1 MAAIADVVLWAAKA
15 VDQKAE
21 QTFLS
26 TDQVRFGIHWS
37 EDVVGRD
44 SGVKARHNR
53 GQLVG
58 SQQVKDRQF
67 VAHLRSVVDRG
78 ENASTMFGPM
88 VFHAAPDPQELE
100 FDRSLRPGTF
110 TEFVGQEQVRDNLR
124 IAIEAATGR
133 EEPLDH
139 VLLCGPPGLG
149 KTTLA
154 HLIAQGMEA
163 DIVITSGPALGAPK
177 DLAGT
182 LTRMQRNQVLF
193 IDEIHRLPKALE
205 EYLYSA
211 MEDHAIDVVLD
222 PGPSGR
228 SVRLGVQPFTLV
240 GATTR
245 EGLLSA
251 AFRSR
256 FGIVER
262 LEPYPSS
269 DIEQIITRA
278 AARLGVKI
286 DPRAAELC
294 AVRSRGT
301 PRMSLRILRRV
312 RDLAQVLEKPSI
324 DAITAEEGLKRLRI
338 DHLGLEEVDRKLLR
352 ALTQRGEAMGLKTL
366 AAMIDEA
373 EDTLEEVLE
382 PHLIRSG
389 LLARTPRGRVA
400 TSLAY
405 QHLGLP
411 EPESRSNPGS
421 RSQPDTCSDTG
432 PGELPMA

>member
-1 MAAIADVVLWAAKA
+1 
-15 VDQKAE
+15 
-21 QTFLS
+21 
-26 TDQVRFGIHWS
+26 
-37 EDVVGRD
+37 
-44 SGVKARHNR
+44 
-53 GQLVG
+53 
-58 SQQVKDRQF
+58 
-67 VAHLRSVVDRG
+67 
-78 ENASTMFGPM
+78 M
-88 VFHAAPDPQELE
+88 VFHDQPDPNERE

-110 TEFVGQEQVRDNLR
+110 ADFVGQEQIRDNLR
-124 IAIEAATGR
+124 IAIAAAR
-133 EEPLDH
+133 ERSEPLDH

-154 HLIAQGMEA
+154 HLIAQGMGS
-163 DIVITSGPALGAPK
+163 DLVITSGPALGAPK

-182 LTRMQRNQVLF
+182 LTRLKRNQVLF

-245 EGLLSA
+245 EGLLTA

-256 FGIVER
+256 FGILER
-262 LEPYPSS
+262 LEPYPNK
-269 DIEQIITRA
+269 DIEQILLRA
-278 AARLGVKI
+278 AVRLGVTLE
-286 DPRAAELC
+286 PVAAQLC
-294 AVRSRGT
+294 AERSRGT

-312 RDLAQVLEKPSI
+312 RDLAQVQQKPAI
-324 DAITAEEGLKRLRI
+324 DAAAATEGLQRLRI

-352 ALTQRGEAMGLKTL
+352 ALIQRGDAIGLKTL

-373 EDTLEEVLE
+373 EDTLEDVLE
-382 PHLIRSG
+382 PHLIRCD

-400 TSLAY
+400 TPRAY
-405 QHLGLP
+405 EHLGLP
-411 EPESRSNPGS
+411 APAKA
-421 RSQPDTCSDTG
+421 
-432 PGELPMA
+432 PGELPLG

>member
-1 MAAIADVVLWAAKA
+1 
-15 VDQKAE
+15 
-21 QTFLS
+21 
-26 TDQVRFGIHWS
+26 
-37 EDVVGRD
+37 
-44 SGVKARHNR
+44 
-53 GQLVG
+53 
-58 SQQVKDRQF
+58 
-67 VAHLRSVVDRG
+67 
-78 ENASTMFGPM
+78 M
-88 VFHAAPDPQELE
+88 VFHDLPDPTDRE
-100 FDRSLRPGTF
+100 FDRSLRPTSFG
-110 TEFVGQEQVRDNLR
+110 EFVGQEQIRDNLR
-124 IAIEAATGR
+124 IAITAARGR
-133 EEPLDH
+133 TEPLDH

-154 HLIAQGMEA
+154 HLIAAGMA
-163 DIVITSGPALGAPK
+163 TDLVITSGPALGAPK

-182 LTRMQRNQVLF
+182 LTRLKRDQVLF

-262 LEPYPSS
+262 LEPYPIA
-269 DIEQIITRA
+269 DIERILAQAAVRLAVTLEPA
-278 AARLGVKI
+278 AGALCAAR
-286 DPRAAELC
+286 A
-294 AVRSRGT
+294 RGT
-301 PRMSLRILRRV
+301 PRMALRILRRV
-312 RDLAQVLEKPSI
+312 RDLAQVLERPSI
-324 DAITAEEGLKRLRI
+324 DAATAKEGLERLRI

-352 ALTQRGEAMGLKTL
+352 ALCQRGEPVGLKTL

-373 EDTLEEVLE
+373 EDTLEDVLE
-382 PHLIRSG
+382 PHLIRCN

-400 TSLAY
+400 TA
-405 QHLGLP
+405 QAHEHLGLP
-411 EPESRSNPGS
+411 ARPASRS
-421 RSQPDTCSDTG
+421 
-432 PGELPMA
+432 GELPFA

>member
-1 MAAIADVVLWAAKA
+1 
-15 VDQKAE
+15 
-21 QTFLS
+21 
-26 TDQVRFGIHWS
+26 
-37 EDVVGRD
+37 
-44 SGVKARHNR
+44 
-53 GQLVG
+53 
-58 SQQVKDRQF
+58 
-67 VAHLRSVVDRG
+67 
-78 ENASTMFGPM
+78 M
-88 VFHAAPDPQELE
+88 VFHAAPDPQERE

-110 TEFVGQEQVRDNLR
+110 TEFVGQGQVRDNLSV
-124 IAIEAATGR
+124 AIEAANGR

-154 HLIAQGMEA
+154 YLIAQGMGG

-182 LTRMQRNQVLF
+182 LTRLQRNQVLF

-245 EGLLSA
+245 EGLLTA

-262 LEPYPSS
+262 LEPYPHD
-269 DIEQIITRA
+269 DIEKIIVRA
-278 AARLGVKI
+278 SARLGVAVETQ
-286 DPRAAELC
+286 AAKMC
-294 AVRSRGT
+294 AERSRGT
-301 PRMSLRILRRV
+301 PRMALRILRRV
-312 RDLAQVLEKPSI
+312 RDLAQVLEKPTI
-324 DAITAEEGLKRLRI
+324 DAITAEEGLQRLRI

-352 ALTQRGEAMGLKTL
+352 ALTQRGDAIGLKTL

-373 EDTLEEVLE
+373 EDTLEDVLE
-382 PHLIRSG
+382 PHLIRCG
-389 LLARTPRGRVA
+389 LLVRTPRGRVA
-400 TSLAY
+400 TSAAF

-411 EPESRSNPGS
+411 APLDRSPGG
-421 RSQPDTCSDTG
+421 SDG
-432 PGELPMA
+432 LAFD